1 MLQRRDVGLLGAKAD
16 GRGFGEPVASH
27 QYHHVPLCPIIC
39 QQHSAQM
46 GRFLQVDIRLKTTKV
61 LRVLSSG
68 GYKLNGCCFGYFS
81 LRPLLIIP
89 PCKLDQIKG
98 WAFKQG

>member
-1 MLQRRDVGLLGAKAD
+1 MQIYKYANISTQIQTKPEKVLQRGDVGLLGAKAD

-46 GRFLQVDIRLKTTKV
+46 GRFLQV
-61 LRVLSSG
+61 
-68 GYKLNGCCFGYFS
+68 
-81 LRPLLIIP
+81 
-89 PCKLDQIKG
+89 
-98 WAFKQG
+98 FKF

>member
-39 QQHSAQM
+39 QQHSAKI
-46 GRFLQVDIRLKTTKV
+46 FATIV
-61 LRVLSSG
+61 LHVG
-68 GYKLNGCCFGYFS
+68 VCT
-81 LRPLLIIP
+81 
-89 PCKLDQIKG
+89 
-98 WAFKQG
+98 